1 MTMMTSK
8 WRWRLHLSSRESQV
22 AQAWAN
28 RQTVLT
34 YISHSHPELEH
45 MQAVYATS
53 KYV

>member
-1 MTMMTSK
+1 MEVALAFELPRVTK
-8 WRWRLHLSSRESQV
+8 V

-28 RQTVLT
+28 TQTVLT